1 MVKMLQKSEYKL
13 NHENEEQKLP
23 HKESFFQIDVLK
35 AIMIF
40 LVIFD
45 HTIPWTIK
53 DNLGVALWERISIPV
68 FMVIMGFNIGK
79 SLQRERIKK
88 KFTSTYYADN
98 TFYSDS
104 YFWKKLIRYGVP
116 YVILYIIST
125 NIGALFYGP
134 DIDLIKA
141 GQWGTSY
148 DDRHL
153 FIGILPFWGPGN
165 WFIPVIF
172 SFIILAP
179 WLYKGFSEKKW
190 KAITTLLICYVVELI
205 IQIIIFSLKN
215 PNPPPTF
222 ATWDAY
228 YTAILLI
235 YNVLILFSA
244 VGLGMW
250 FSRDHNLF
258 SKNNIFIWILFPLSL
273 IYLISYQ
280 FFDFHILLDDVPFIT
295 GDYNF
300 LVFPY
305 SAFLVLFVLKVL
317 PNDSKTKLA
326 NVIKFISKSTYHI
339 LLTQILYFGIVYA
352 LYGDHYGASIF
363 GINYTDDVIVFLQ
376 LIINWLICVP
386 IGMLWWYTGTR
397 IKRHIKAHIEIQQ
410 L

>member
-1 MVKMLQKSEYKL
+1 MVKMLEKSEYIL
-13 NHENEEQKLP
+13 NHKNDGQKMP
-23 HKESFFQIDVLK
+23 HTEKFFQIDVLK

-79 SLQRERIKK
+79 SLKRERLKK
-88 KFTSTYYADN
+88 NDSIYYSGN
-98 TFYSDS
+98 SFYSGS
-104 YFWKKLIRYGVP
+104 YFWKKLIRYGIP

-125 NIGALFYGP
+125 NVGALFYGP

-172 SFIILAP
+172 SFIIIAP

-205 IQIIIFSLKN
+205 IQSIIFSLKN
-215 PNPPPTF
+215 PYPPPTF
-222 ATWDAY
+222 ATMDAY

-250 FSRDHNLF
+250 FSRDYNIF
-258 SKNNIFIWILFPLSL
+258 SKNNLFIWILFPLSL
-273 IYLISYQ
+273 LYLINYQ
-280 FFDFHILLDDVPFIT
+280 FFDYRILVDNVPFIT

-305 SAFLVLFVLKVL
+305 SAFLVLLVLKVL
-317 PNDSKTKLA
+317 PNDSKTKIA
-326 NVIKFISKSTYHI
+326 NAIKTISKSTYHI

-363 GINYTDDVIVFLQ
+363 GISSSDDAVVFLY
-376 LIINWLICVP
+376 LIINWSICMA
-386 IGMLWWYTGTR
+386 IGILWWYAGTR
-397 IKRHIKAHIEIQQ
+397 IKKYIKSHIEIQQ